1 LWRCL
6 RRVTQPPHI
15 AGPLAVNYKIL
26 PMRYFQIIISALLII
41 FLSKSVCVSQS
52 LIANGSFEDENV
64 CTEFNAKC
72 APEAWMTASPFIPLY
87 GGKTNKSVAFEI
99 FNTSVPNTR
108 KYIQTKLLCPLIK
121 DKKYR
126 FSLKMSASTAQVESI
141 GALFSDSIFFFER
154 DVLIKIKPTIDF
166 SSQMLNIPKKK
177 RSEWNHLT
185 VDFIATGFEKY
196 LIIGNFQTDSEQ
208 NRTFLDKPTPFKSY
222 YYMIDD
228 VELIPVDSIELCPD
242 YEINKEK
249 LYNLNDR
256 HTIIR
261 SKLFDA
267 NEKQISTD
275 IEITQTIDTIRF
287 SNILFAFDSHII
299 NPDGKHLLDS
309 LFSRI
314 DKGKIDFVKIQ
325 GHTDSVGDHDYNIV
339 LSLNRAKAISNY
351 LSIWGIS
358 DKISEIQ
365 GFGDQYPLESNS
377 TENGRQI
384 NRRVEIIIK
393 YIISR

>member
-1 LWRCL
+1 
-6 RRVTQPPHI
+6 
-15 AGPLAVNYKIL
+15 
-26 PMRYFQIIISALLII
+26 
-41 FLSKSVCVSQS
+41 
-52 LIANGSFEDENV
+52 
-64 CTEFNAKC
+64 
-72 APEAWMTASPFIPLY
+72 
-87 GGKTNKSVAFEI
+87 
-99 FNTSVPNTR
+99 
-108 KYIQTKLLCPLIK
+108 
-121 DKKYR
+121 
-126 FSLKMSASTAQVESI
+126 
-141 GALFSDSIFFFER
+141 
-154 DVLIKIKPTIDF
+154 
-166 SSQMLNIPKKK
+166 
-177 RSEWNHLT
+177 
-185 VDFIATGFEKY
+185 
-196 LIIGNFQTDSEQ
+196 
-208 NRTFLDKPTPFKSY
+208 
-222 YYMIDD
+222 MIDD